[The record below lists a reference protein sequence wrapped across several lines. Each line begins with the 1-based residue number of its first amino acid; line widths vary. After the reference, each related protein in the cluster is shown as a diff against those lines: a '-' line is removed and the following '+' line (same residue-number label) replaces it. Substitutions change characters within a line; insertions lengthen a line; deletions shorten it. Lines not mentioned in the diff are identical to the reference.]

1 MNLYHIHP
9 VTDNPLFEG
18 LALESNSTVLKTWP
32 IDWKHHITTW
42 ETIPLKGIWPI
53 RQVVG
58 NLRQFNDYP
67 CVNLTFPAFSQRAVD
82 LLRDVLEANGELLPV
97 RHKLGIY
104 YVFNCTCLANVIDL
118 SKSKTNSGV
127 PDIGSLILNEE
138 KLSDLVIFKDRAL
151 PVYQLCTQSFV
162 DRVASAGLQGFIFI
176 PVWPLPPGMTYH
188 SERYRL
194 CKLAEQW
201 KPNSLGTLDITGNT
215 VVLRLCCRRKKV
227 AKDEIAAAEGIISHL
242 EKSRYDPNRAQP
254 ESYFGNV
261 EGTDVVDFEIRVFIS
276 TPDCD
281 RLLTRLM
288 PSLQELSWP
297 GEFYVVKRRGEFMDG
312 QAVEEYVRV
321 GKLVQ

>member
-1 MNLYHIHP
+1 M
-9 VTDNPLFEG
+9 
-18 LALESNSTVLKTWP
+18 
-32 IDWKHHITTW
+32 
-42 ETIPLKGIWPI
+42 
-53 RQVVG
+53 
-58 NLRQFNDYP
+58 
-67 CVNLTFPAFSQRAVD
+67 
-82 LLRDVLEANGELLPV
+82 
-97 RHKLGIY
+97 
-104 YVFNCTCLANVIDL
+104 
-118 SKSKTNSGV
+118 
-127 PDIGSLILNEE
+127 
-138 KLSDLVIFKDRAL
+138 SDLVIFKDRAL

-162 DRVASAGLQGFIFI
+162 DRVASAGLQGLIFI
-176 PVWPLPPGMTYH
+176 PVWPLPPDMTYH

-242 EKSRYDPNRAQP
+242 EKSLYDPYQAQP

-321 GKLVQ
+321 GKLFQ